1 VTGADWLRLTGLA
14 ACWGLAFVFIR
25 VAVPALG
32 PYALV
37 ELRTLIACAL
47 LLAYAWWTGARLE
60 LRHRWRHYLLLGALG
75 SAIPFCLI
83 AFAQTVQTASYSVLV
98 VALAPLFSALVATL
112 WTGEPFGVRKGAGLV
127 LGLAGV
133 ALLIGWKVDR
143 AAMPPAWAIGLTLL
157 AALFYGIAGVYTK
170 RHLAGASA
178 IGAAAGSQLGAALV
192 LLPPALLA
200 MPPAVPGLLVWLNVL
215 ALALLSSA
223 LAFILYFR
231 LIASIGPVRTVSVNY
246 LTPLFGVGG
255 GVVLLGESVTP
266 NMVAGAALIFA
277 GLGLVMRAP
286 AMPAREG
293 RA

>member
-1 VTGADWLRLTGLA
+1 VSGADWLRLTGLA

-37 ELRTLIACAL
+37 EVRTLIACAL
-47 LLAYAWWTGARLE
+47 LLAYARWTGARIE
-60 LRHRWRHYLLLGALG
+60 LRERWRHYLVLGALG
-75 SAIPFCLI
+75 SAVPFCLI
-83 AFAQTVQTASYSVLV
+83 AFAQTVQSASYSVLV

-112 WTGEPFGVRKGAGLV
+112 WTGEPFGVRKGVGLV
-127 LGLAGV
+127 TGLAGV
-133 ALLIGWKVDR
+133 ALLIGWKVEP
-143 AAMPPAWAIGLTLL
+143 AAMPPLWAILLTLL

-170 RHLAGASA
+170 RHFAGASA
-178 IGAAAGSQLGAALV
+178 IGAATGNQLGAAFL
-192 LLPPALLA
+192 LLPPALFTLPSV
-200 MPPAVPGLLVWLNVL
+200 MPGALVWLNVL
-215 ALALLSSA
+215 ALAVMSSA

-231 LIASIGPVRTVSVNY
+231 LVASIGPVRTVSVNY

-266 NMVAGAALIFA
+266 NMLAGAAMIFV

-286 AMPAREG
+286 AVPARPG
-293 RA
+293 A